1 MSERIALVTGG
12 IGGLGSAICRQL
24 AGTGM
29 RVIAA
34 DLPNRGERLA
44 AFRSEMA
51 EFGERVAFVALDVT
65 DFEACN
71 RTVAEAEQRHGRIDI
86 LANVA
91 GITRDA
97 ILRKMEKAQW
107 DQLLAV
113 NLDGI
118 FHMSRAVI
126 EGMLARGYGRIV
138 NISSVNG
145 QTGQFGQTNY
155 SAAKAGVHGFTMAL
169 AREVAA
175 KGITVNTVSP
185 GYCQTEMVMAVPE
198 AIRAKIVAQIPVG
211 RLGSPE
217 DIGRAVAFLAGE
229 HSGYITGANLPVN
242 GGYFMS
248 F

>member
-1 MSERIALVTGG
+1 MNERIALVTGG

-24 AGTGM
+24 ALQGA
-29 RVIAA
+29 RVVAA
-34 DLPNRGERLA
+34 DLSNRNERLA
-44 AFRSEMA
+44 AFRAEMA
-51 EFGERVAFVALDVT
+51 EFGDRVSFAALDVT
-65 DFEACN
+65 DFEAC
-71 RTVAEAEQRHGRIDI
+71 RKVVADVEQSHGHIDI

-97 ILRKMEKAQW
+97 TLRKMDKAQW
-107 DQLLAV
+107 DTLMAV

-118 FHMSRAVI
+118 FHMSRAAI
-126 EGMLARGYGRIV
+126 EGMLSRSYGRIV

-198 AIRAKIVAQIPVG
+198 AIREKIVSQIPVG
-211 RLGSPE
+211 RLGTPE
-217 DIGRAVAFLAGE
+217 DIGRAVAFLASE
-229 HSGYITGANLPVN
+229 YSGYITGANLPVN